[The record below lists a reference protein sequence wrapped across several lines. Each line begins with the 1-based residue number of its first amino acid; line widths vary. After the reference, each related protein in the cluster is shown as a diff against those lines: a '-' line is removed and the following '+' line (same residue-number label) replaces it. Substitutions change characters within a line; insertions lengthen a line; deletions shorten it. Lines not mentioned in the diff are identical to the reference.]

1 MHTWLRRARAA
12 VGMGFAWAVAGALVG
27 GLFELVDNV
36 LPGVF
41 PFIRRVDM
49 WPQTLA
55 IPGFLGGILF
65 SLVLGIVG
73 RRRRFAELS
82 LPQFAAWGAVAGALL
97 GGYALANGAP
107 AYFIGIATLG
117 SAIAAPG
124 SLALARMAEKRDL
137 LNAREDTITARFVE
151 SEAREALEDKN

>member
-1 MHTWLRRARAA
+1 
-12 VGMGFAWAVAGALVG
+12 VAG
-27 GLFELVDNV
+27 
-36 LPGVF
+36 
-41 PFIRRVDM
+41 
-49 WPQTLA
+49 T
-55 IPGFLGGILF
+55 
-65 SLVLGIVG
+65 
-73 RRRRFAELS
+73 
-82 LPQFAAWGAVAGALL
+82 LL

-137 LNAREDTITARFVE
+137 LNGREDTITARFVE